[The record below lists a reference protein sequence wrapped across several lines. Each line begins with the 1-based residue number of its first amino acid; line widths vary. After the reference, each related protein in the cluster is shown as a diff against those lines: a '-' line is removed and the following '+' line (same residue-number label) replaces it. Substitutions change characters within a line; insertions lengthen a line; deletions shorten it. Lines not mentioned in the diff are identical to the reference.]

1 MAAARR
7 PAIRWHLR
15 QVMAARGMFA
25 TSDLVVP
32 LAERGV
38 VLSREQ
44 VYRLVTGTPERLN
57 TKALAALCDIL
68 DVGVADL
75 IEVVADAT
83 PVAKVVGDTQAAP
96 RGGAGLG
103 GLRPTRARV
112 VDGAADGPR
121 FSHRTR
127 ST

>member
-1 MAAARR
+1 MAARAFT
-7 PAIRWHLR
+7 IRWHLR
-15 QVMAARGMFA
+15 QVMATRGMFA

-68 DVGVADL
+68 DVGVGEL
-75 IEVVADAT
+75 IEVVVDAK
-83 PVAKVVGDTQAAP
+83 PVARVAGDGPAAG

-103 GLRPTRARV
+103 GLRPTRARIT
-112 VDGAADGPR
+112 DGATGGPR
-121 FSHRTR
+121 PAGT
-127 ST
+127 